1 MHTSK
6 LYVAYRKAH
15 NSINSCCITFI
26 NKTKHQN
33 LMPLYL
39 WFKKNLNEVFNCPQ
53 NNRNLL
59 LVSQRSITR
68 RTVAKANI
76 YLIR

>member
-1 MHTSK
+1 
-6 LYVAYRKAH
+6 
-15 NSINSCCITFI
+15 
-26 NKTKHQN
+26 
-33 LMPLYL
+33 MPLYL